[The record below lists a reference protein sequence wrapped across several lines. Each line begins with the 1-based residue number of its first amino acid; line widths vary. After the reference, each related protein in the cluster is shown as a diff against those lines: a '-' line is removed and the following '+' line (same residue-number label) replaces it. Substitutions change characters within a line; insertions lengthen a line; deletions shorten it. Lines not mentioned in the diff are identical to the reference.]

1 MWRASEGSVA
11 GAVFGLVYLV
21 VNAGTCPRL
30 WARRRGCW
38 GWWPFLVV
46 LVAVVRARPA
56 PMMFRTHMAGFGR
69 GYWKMVAV
77 EVIVIATGVAVLGGP
92 LYAPQAGVAWV
103 FVIVGV
109 KFFPLAAIFGE
120 PFFRS
125 LGAAVAARGVMG
137 LVSVAAG
144 ARAALVAALAE
155 SSQARCYW
163 PWDGGAPTGYR
174 GAAAGSS
181 Q

>member
-1 MWRASEGSVA
+1 
-11 GAVFGLVYLV
+11 
-21 VNAGTCPRL
+21 
-30 WARRRGCW
+30 
-38 GWWPFLVV
+38 
-46 LVAVVRARPA
+46 
-56 PMMFRTHMAGFGR
+56 MMFRTHTAGFGR
-69 GYWKMVAV
+69 GYWKLVAV

-109 KFFPLAAIFGE
+109 NFFPLAAIFGE
-120 PFFRS
+120 PFFRW
-125 LGAAVAARGVMG
+125 LGAAVAARAVMG
-137 LVSVAAG
+137 PVSVAAG
-144 ARAALVAALAE
+144 AAALVAALAQ
-155 SSQARCYW
+155 SSQACCYW